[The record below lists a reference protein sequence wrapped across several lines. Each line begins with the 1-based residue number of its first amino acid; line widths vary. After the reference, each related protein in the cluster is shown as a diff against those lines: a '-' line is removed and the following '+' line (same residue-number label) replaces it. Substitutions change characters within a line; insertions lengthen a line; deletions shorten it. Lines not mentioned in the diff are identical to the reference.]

1 MNPVRR
7 IVVAA
12 LVAASGLAFAAAP
25 VLKVDKSVEID
36 RPAADV
42 WKTVRNFDRLDAWH
56 PAVASDRIVEGRN
69 NEVGAV
75 RLLTLG
81 DGGTIREKLLRFDDK
96 RHSFEYEILEGVLPV
111 SHYRSTIV
119 VKEAGKNKSTV
130 TWSGTFQRKDTGE
143 HPGEK
148 ENDETAKTTMSA
160 VYQGGLDNLKKKLEA
175 K

>member
-1 MNPVRR
+1 MNPVRS
-7 IVVAA
+7 IVVVA
-12 LVAASGLAFAAAP
+12 LAAASGPAFAAAP

-36 RPAADV
+36 RPAALV
-42 WKTVRNFDRLDAWH
+42 WQTVKNFDRLDAWH

-81 DGGTIREKLLRFDDK
+81 DGGTIKEKLLRFDDK
-96 RHSFEYEILEGVLPV
+96 SRSYEYEILEGVLPV
-111 SHYRSTIV
+111 SHYRSTIA
-119 VKEAGKNKSTV
+119 VKEAGEGKSKV
-130 TWSGTFQRKDTGE
+130 TWSGTFQRKDTGD

-148 ENDETAKTTMSA
+148 ENDAAATTTMSA
-160 VYQGGLDNLKKKLEA
+160 VYQGGLDHLKKTLEA

>member
-1 MNPVRR
+1 MNPVRS
-7 IVVAA
+7 IAVAA
-12 LVAASGLAFAAAP
+12 LAAASGLAVAAP
-25 VLKVDKSVEID
+25 VLKVDKSIEID
-36 RPAADV
+36 RPAALV
-42 WKTVRNFDRLDAWH
+42 WQTVKNFDRLDAWH
-56 PAVASDRIVEGRN
+56 PAVASDRIVEGSS

-96 RHSFEYEILEGVLPV
+96 GRSYEYEILEGVLPV

-119 VKEAGKNKSTV
+119 VKEAGKDKSTV

-148 ENDETAKTTMSA
+148 ENDQAATTTMSA

>member
-1 MNPVRR
+1 MIPLRS
-7 IVVAA
+7 IAVVALA
-12 LVAASGLAFAAAP
+12 AASGLASAAAP

-36 RPAADV
+36 RPAAVV
-42 WKTVRNFDRLDAWH
+42 WATVRDFDRLDAWH
-56 PAVASDRIVEGRN
+56 PSVASDRLVEGRN

-81 DGGTIREKLLRFDDK
+81 DGGTIKEKLLRFDDK
-96 RHSFEYEILEGVLPV
+96 GRSFEYEILEGVLPV

-119 VKEAGKNKSTV
+119 VKQVGEGRSKV

-148 ENDETAKTTMSA
+148 ENDAAATTTMSA
-160 VYQGGLDNLKKKLEA
+160 VYQGGLDHLKKTLEA